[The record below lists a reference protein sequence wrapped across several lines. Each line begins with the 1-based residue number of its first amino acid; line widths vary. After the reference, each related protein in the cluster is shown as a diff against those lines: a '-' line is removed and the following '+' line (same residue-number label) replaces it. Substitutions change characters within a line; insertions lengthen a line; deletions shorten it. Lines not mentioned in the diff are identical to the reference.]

1 MKNVKLIPGLMLLFS
16 IFGCT
21 ESTPPPPP
29 QVEGGIEKVVAFDP
43 SNMDTTVN
51 PGDDFY
57 RYVNGKWLDNNPIP
71 KEYSSYGNM
80 TVLLEQNYNAIR
92 EIIEN
97 AAADTTCKKGSNKQK
112 IGDFYSS
119 GMDTAKIE
127 KDGILPILNSFKKIE
142 EIKDNEDLINAIANM
157 HAYGINTVF
166 GFYPSQDAMNNE
178 NVIVNLYQGGLGLPD
193 RDYYLNDDPRSL
205 EVVKEYKKHIQKMFS
220 LLDKN
225 EDEAKKVAE
234 DVLTIEKQLA
244 EASLSRVEMRNPYK
258 NYHKMSI
265 EELKKSTPNILW
277 DIYFKEI
284 NLTDKSDLNLAHPDY
299 LNKKNQLFEET
310 DIETWKNYLRWNTL
324 NSTASYLSKKFVEQ
338 DFSFYST
345 FLTGVEEMQ
354 PRWKKVQN
362 TVNGLLGDAVGELYV
377 EQYFPPEAK
386 ARMLELVNN
395 LKLSLKDRI
404 TQLEWM
410 SDSTKTEA
418 LKKLSTM
425 KTKIGYPDKW
435 IDYSS
440 LDIDNVSYLQN
451 VLNARHFEF
460 NFNLNKVGKPVDRD
474 EWFLTPQ
481 TINAY
486 YHPLLNEVVFPAA
499 ILQPPFFNLE
509 ADDAINYGAIGA
521 VIGHEMTHAFDDQGR
536 QYDKEGNLHDWW
548 LPIDA
553 ENFMK
558 QVNPLISQY
567 NKYEVMDSVF
577 VNGELTLGENIADL
591 GGITIAYNAYLKTL
605 ENGNEPEP
613 IDGFTGKQRFF
624 LSFAQVWRTNIR
636 NEELQNRVKTDVNSP
651 IKYSVNYVVF
661 NMPAFYEAFNIKE
674 TDKLYKAPEDR
685 IVVW

>member
-1 MKNVKLIPGLMLLFS
+1 
-16 IFGCT
+16 
-21 ESTPPPPP
+21 
-29 QVEGGIEKVVAFDP
+29 
-43 SNMDTTVN
+43 MDTTVN

-284 NLTDKSDLNLAHPDY
+284 NLTDKSDLNLAHPDFF
-299 LNKKNQLFEET
+299 NKINQLFEET
-310 DIETWKNYLRWNTL
+310 DIETWKHYLRWNTL

-613 IDGFTGKQRFF
+613 IDGFTGKQRF
-624 LSFAQVWRTNIR
+624 
-636 NEELQNRVKTDVNSP
+636 
-651 IKYSVNYVVF
+651 
-661 NMPAFYEAFNIKE
+661 
-674 TDKLYKAPEDR
+674 
-685 IVVW
+685 